1 MGCGLCRDDEAKA
14 RNEEVAL
21 KSQKFAPLLFDKA
34 TVSHASIS
42 IDATASKAK
51 FEGCPNGQGTRVVL
65 YLACVHSLAVHQ
77 RYAMTRS

>member
-1 MGCGLCRDDEAKA
+1 MRHGFSGIEFGMGCGLCRDDEAKA

-34 TVSHASIS
+34 TTHSSIS

-51 FEGCPNGQGTRVVL
+51 FEGCPNGQGTRVV
-65 YLACVHSLAVHQ
+65 
-77 RYAMTRS
+77 